1 METDGSGVGSVVAN
15 EAQAIFLA
23 LEALLAVVFSV
34 ATLTDEALDSTEV
47 NFSPLWYA
55 LLDSITI

>member
-15 EAQAIFLA
+15 EAQATFLA

-47 NFSPLWYA
+47 NFSPLCYA

>member
-34 ATLTDEALDSTEV
+34 ATLTDEALDLTEV

>member
-1 METDGSGVGSVVAN
+1 LETDGSGVGSVVAN

-47 NFSPLWYA
+47 NFSSLSYA
-55 LLDSITI
+55 LLDSIII

>member
-15 EAQAIFLA
+15 EAQATFLA

-47 NFSPLWYA
+47 NFSPLRYA

>member
-47 NFSPLWYA
+47 NFSPLRYA
-55 LLDSITI
+55 LLDSITT

>member
-1 METDGSGVGSVVAN
+1 MGSVVAN

-47 NFSPLWYA
+47 NFSSLSYA
-55 LLDSITI
+55 LLDSIII